1 MSIQWGSNP
10 CKVGISI
17 NSDSILIRNSM
28 WTEKLEDH
36 LKEPRTKKRL
46 ELVQN
51 LFTEIEGQSTKSE
64 LQPVDQNVR
73 LPPISRHM

>member
-1 MSIQWGSNP
+1 
-10 CKVGISI
+10 
-17 NSDSILIRNSM
+17 M

-73 LPPISRHM
+73 PLSD